1 MVTFVSRGSSC
12 GDIVAWMHVRTDSL
26 DEEIGTTVDATMEL
40 ANLLAGHGVEPAV
53 VPANEVALTALP
65 EQLRAV
71 LVEHDFLR
79 AERATSEEVGALADR
94 LVSIGRIVRS
104 LPGSDLAPAVAAL
117 NGQLEACA
125 IAPSLSAHD
134 GFALHIHWTGP
145 NTPFAHQVA
154 VDLLMALAQ
163 TLCDHGTG
171 RFGRCA
177 ADDCERVFYDT
188 TKNRS
193 RRFCS
198 DPRCASRTHTA
209 AHRARQ
215 AADG

>member
-1 MVTFVSRGSSC
+1 MYVS
-12 GDIVAWMHVRTDSL
+12 ADSL
-26 DEEIGTTVDATMEL
+26 DEEVRVTVDAAAEL
-40 ANLLAGHGVEPAV
+40 ANVIAGEPHHDVEGL
-53 VPANEVALTALP
+53 ERT

-71 LVEHDFLR
+71 LIAHDFLR
-79 AERATSEEVGALADR
+79 AAGADAGELGALADR
-94 LVSIGRIVRS
+94 LVPVGRMVRS
-104 LPGSDLAPAVAAL
+104 LPDVDLADAVAAM
-117 NGQLEACA
+117 NGQLEAAA

-145 NTPFAHQVA
+145 STPFAHQVA
-154 VDLLMALAQ
+154 VDVLMALAQ
-163 TLCDHGTG
+163 TLCDHGVE

-177 ADDCERVFYDT
+177 ADDCDRVFYDT

-209 AHRARQ
+209 AHRARRS
-215 AADG
+215 GEG